1 MYYNGE
7 KREAKMAKRT
17 KGQVEEKTEVKK
29 PEAAP
34 VLPVAAKMATV
45 SFRTKLVLKKKA
57 EGIFD
62 EMGISMSAA
71 LNMFLSQV
79 VREKGMP
86 FTPNV
91 QKKLEVEN
99 SGTAGLGNGGD
110 RSSEAGFMALEEL
123 WDEL

>member
-1 MYYNGE
+1 
-7 KREAKMAKRT
+7 MAKRT

-29 PEAAP
+29 PEVVS
-34 VLPVAAKMATV
+34 VLPVAAKTTTV

>member
-1 MYYNGE
+1 
-7 KREAKMAKRT
+7 MAKRT
-17 KGQVEEKTEVKK
+17 KERVKTKNEVETEVKK
-29 PEAAP
+29 PEVAP
-34 VLPVAAKMATV
+34 VLPVAAKTAAV

-71 LNMFLSQV
+71 LNMFLAQV

-86 FTPNV
+86 FTPNA

-99 SGTAGLGNGGD
+99 NSTAALGAGD
-110 RSSEAGFMALEEL
+110 KSSEAGFMALEEL